1 MIMEDNKLN
10 SVGKAML
17 VFEKIREAGRPL
29 SVKEIA
35 EAAGVNKS
43 SLHHHIKTLAELG
56 YLQQETES
64 RKYDIGLGLVQVGQ
78 SYLQRL
84 DVRERG
90 HSYLVQLSREL
101 NQTAHMLL
109 MDGSQIVYVDKI
121 EIQYKPG
128 ALRCSSFIGMHTD
141 IHSTAS
147 GKVLLS
153 NLEAEAAEKILA
165 QINFT
170 PTTAQ
175 TITDMTQFKTELELT
190 KQRGYGLDLQEHS
203 LGLQCVAVPVLDLHG
218 HCVAAISV
226 SSPVSSVNQE
236 MLEGDILM
244 RILDTGQKISAA
256 LGYQA
261 SV

>member
-1 MIMEDNKLN
+1 MDMEDKKLN
-10 SVGKAML
+10 TVGKAML
-17 VFEKIREAGRPL
+17 VFEKLREAGRPL

-90 HSYLVQLSREL
+90 HSYLEQLSREL

-109 MDGSQIVYVDKI
+109 LDGSQIVYVDKI
-121 EIQYKPG
+121 EIQHKPG
-128 ALRCSSFIGMHTD
+128 SLRCSSFIGMHTD

-153 NLEAEAAEKILA
+153 NLDSEAAENILL
-165 QINFT
+165 QIEFNQ
-170 PTTAQ
+170 TTAY
-175 TITDMTQFKTELELT
+175 TITDIAHFKTELERT
-190 KQRGYGLDLQEHS
+190 KQRGFGLDLQEHS
-203 LGLQCVAVPVLDLHG
+203 LGLQCVAVPVLNLQG
-218 HCVAAISV
+218 ECVAAISV
-226 SSPVSSVNQE
+226 SSPVATVNQE
-236 MLEGDILM
+236 MLEGEILKKV
-244 RILDTGQKISAA
+244 LDTGQKISAA

-261 SV
+261 PV